1 MPVLSALEVNSYVTD
16 TARGPRLDATF
27 TFPTGILAKDDVQEL
42 AELWR
47 TALTAL
53 ADHATKPDAGG
64 LTPSDLPLV
73 SADQGQIQEWERV
86 YPGLT
91 GAWPLTPLQSG
102 LLFHS
107 KFTDAPV
114 DAYQVQLVFHLS
126 GQVDPE
132 RMRTAGQALL
142 DR

>member
-1 MPVLSALEVNSYVTD
+1 
-16 TARGPRLDATF
+16 
-27 TFPTGILAKDDVQEL
+27 
-42 AELWR
+42 
-47 TALTAL
+47 
-53 ADHATKPDAGG
+53 
-64 LTPSDLPLV
+64 
-73 SADQGQIQEWERV
+73 
-86 YPGLT
+86 
-91 GAWPLTPLQSG
+91 PLQSG

-142 DR
+142 DRHATLRSAFLPDAGGWVQLVPAQVELPWRQDDLRHLPPDQLAPALERLLADDHHARFDPASPPLLRLALVHLDDDTSELVLTAHHVLFDGW

>member
-1 MPVLSALEVNSYVTD
+1 
-16 TARGPRLDATF
+16 
-27 TFPTGILAKDDVQEL
+27 
-42 AELWR
+42 
-47 TALTAL
+47 
-53 ADHATKPDAGG
+53 
-64 LTPSDLPLV
+64 
-73 SADQGQIQEWERV
+73 
-86 YPGLT
+86 
-91 GAWPLTPLQSG
+91 PLQSG

-142 DR
+142 DRHTNLRSAFLPDAGGWVQLVLDGVELPWRDMDLRTLPEGERAEALERLLADDHHARFDPASPPLLRLALVHLDDDTSELVLTAHHVLFDGW